1 MSVSNDEQ
9 LIEFNVT
16 NMGGYATAYKVNSI
30 EELRVRIAMQAEIL
44 SPCIL
49 LFKAS
54 DNRMV
59 EDTDEEPLTV
69 LRSVNNLQRV
79 KQEVGNWASEKWIHV
94 SKLHLRYGDQNFIE
108 HAGPLISAD
117 ERFHNKMHQCVRGM
131 IHPQEAT
138 AEDVK
143 AAIALGIDIM
153 SVRGDLE
160 RTLLH
165 AAAMYDHVE
174 PLNTLLNA
182 RVGDVN
188 IRSAFEYTPFICAA
202 NGRHVEALRSLL
214 NAGAD
219 PSLVDNNGWA
229 PIHVAAADGHV
240 EVITLLIEAGV
251 DVNVTDEQGRTP
263 LHEASQWGHAE
274 IIRILMEA
282 GANEDAKDENGKT
295 SYGWASN
302 EECKRALQGQ

>member
-1 MSVSNDEQ
+1 M
-9 LIEFNVT
+9 I
-16 NMGGYATAYKVNSI
+16 
-30 EELRVRIAMQAEIL
+30 
-44 SPCIL
+44 
-49 LFKAS
+49 
-54 DNRMV
+54 
-59 EDTDEEPLTV
+59 EDTHEEPLTE
-69 LRSVNNLQRV
+69 LRSVNKLEGA
-79 KQEVGNWASEKWIHV
+79 KLEVGDWASEKWIHV

-108 HAGPLISAD
+108 HAGSLISAD
-117 ERFHNKMHQCVRGM
+117 EQFDEKIHEWVIDM

-153 SVRGDLE
+153 SVRGGYGL
-160 RTLLH
+160 TLLH

-188 IRSAFEYTPFICAA
+188 MRDDFGNTPLFLAA
-202 NGRHVEALRSLL
+202 NGGHVEALRSLL

-251 DVNVTDEQGRTP
+251 DVNVTDE
-263 LHEASQWGHAE
+263 
-274 IIRILMEA
+274 
-282 GANEDAKDENGKT
+282 
-295 SYGWASN
+295 
-302 EECKRALQGQ
+302 